1 MERVSLLTIAVFGAL
16 VLSIPAKADTLNF
29 TLSSPQQTGLPGTTL
44 SFSGTV
50 STPSSNTGAVF
61 LNDVGTF
68 SSGFLV
74 LNDTPFFLNSPHSM
88 APGQTNTFVVFTVG
102 IPVGTPV
109 GSYPGTF
116 SILGGSSP
124 AAFFSLSTASFQVN
138 VSVPAGVPEPAT
150 MLLLSSGLVG
160 VAAKVRKRRKAV

>member
-1 MERVSLLTIAVFGAL
+1 MKRLTLLTSAIFAAL
-16 VLSIPAKADTLNF
+16 VLSVPAKADTLNF

-50 STPSSNTGAVF
+50 STPSSNIGVVF

-88 APGQTNTFVVFTVG
+88 APGETHTFVVFTVG
-102 IPVGTPV
+102 ITVGTPV

-116 SILGGSSP
+116 QILGGSSP
-124 AAFFSLSTASFQVN
+124 TAFFSLSTASFQVN
-138 VSVPAGVPEPAT
+138 VPAGVPEPAT
-150 MLLLSSGLVG
+150 MLLLGTGLVG
-160 VAAKVRKRRKAV
+160 IATKVRKRRKAV